1 MTTNKMSFEGFTR
14 FRQKYFEQIEKLERK
29 IQYFLFRSQ
38 NFIKED
44 SFLEDMFLE
53 SILVDVRALLMENER
68 YKKNYTMQ
76 NSFRIYSSDDENDF
90 FSKIAS
96 EIDQYVKVTMLPDG
110 QTNFCESVKFY
121 TDKYIAHRDST
132 TPDDDE
138 KRAELKSYFLDDQNF
153 SLALTV
159 QALIEITEEFK
170 EELQCGALEA
180 LTKVPNE
187 VELESPIF
195 AESNDPLD
203 EECGS
208 VHNGLE
214 TRLIEEVLKKSPK
227 DIAYL
232 IGLDVRGIQAS
243 DIEPEKLKQMILEYI
258 RNLNGTRK
266 REFMIKVNIIAEC
279 KPETAGQSCKFGRC
293 KS

>member
-1 MTTNKMSFEGFTR
+1 MTTNKISFEGFTR
-14 FRQKYFEQIEKLERK
+14 FRHKYFEQIEKLERK

-110 QTNFCESVKFY
+110 QTNFYESVKFY

-138 KRAELKSYFLDDQNF
+138 KRAKLKSYFLDDQNF

>member
-1 MTTNKMSFEGFTR
+1 MTTNRISLEGFTR

-76 NSFRIYSSDDENDF
+76 NSFRIHSSDDENDF

-110 QTNFCESVKFY
+110 QTNFYEAVKFY

-138 KRAELKSYFLDDQNF
+138 RRAELKSYFLDDQNF

-170 EELQCGALEA
+170 EELQYGALEA
-180 LTKVPNE
+180 LTKAPNE
-187 VELESPIF
+187 VELESPNF

-203 EECGS
+203 EECGL

-214 TRLIEEVLKKSPK
+214 TMLIEEVLKKSPK

-243 DIEPEKLKQMILEYI
+243 DMEPEKLKQMILEYI

-266 REFMIKVNIIAEC
+266 REFVIKVKSI
-279 KPETAGQSCKFGRC
+279 PKF
-293 KS
+293 

>member
-1 MTTNKMSFEGFTR
+1 MTTNKISFEGFTR

-110 QTNFCESVKFY
+110 QTNFYESVKFY

-170 EELQCGALEA
+170 EELQCRALEA

-187 VELESPIF
+187 VEFESPIF
-195 AESNDPLD
+195 VESNDPLD

-214 TRLIEEVLKKSPK
+214 TRLIQEVLKKSPK

-258 RNLNGTRK
+258 RNLSGTRK

-279 KPETAGQSCKFGRC
+279 KPEAMAWVWT
-293 KS
+293 

>member
-1 MTTNKMSFEGFTR
+1 MTINKISFEGFTR
-14 FRQKYFEQIEKLERK
+14 FRHKYFEQIEKLERK

-110 QTNFCESVKFY
+110 QTNFYESVKFY

-170 EELQCGALEA
+170 EELQYGALEA

-187 VELESPIF
+187 VELESPNF
-195 AESNDPLD
+195 VESNDPLD

>member
-1 MTTNKMSFEGFTR
+1 MSTNKISLEDFTR
-14 FRQKYFEQIEKLERK
+14 FRHKYFEQIEKLERK

-76 NSFRIYSSDDENDF
+76 NAFRINSSDDVNDI

-96 EIDQYVKVTMLPDG
+96 EIDKYVKVTMLPDG
-110 QTNFCESVKFY
+110 QTNFYESVKFY

-132 TPDDDE
+132 TPDDD
-138 KRAELKSYFLDDQNF
+138 KKCAELKSYFLDDQNF

-159 QALIEITEEFK
+159 QALIKITEEFE
-170 EELQCGALEA
+170 EELKYGALEA

-187 VELESPIF
+187 VELENPNF
-195 AESNDPLD
+195 VESNYPLD
-203 EECGS
+203 EKCSS
-208 VHNGLE
+208 VQNGLE
-214 TRLIEEVLKKSPK
+214 TKLIEEILKKSPK

-232 IGLDVRGIQAS
+232 IGLDVRGIQVS
-243 DIEPEKLKQMILEYI
+243 DVEPAKLKQMILEYI
-258 RNLNGTRK
+258 RNLNDTRK
-266 REFMIKVNIIAEC
+266 LKFIIKV
-279 KPETAGQSCKFGRC
+279 
-293 KS
+293 KSIPNQ

>member
-110 QTNFCESVKFY
+110 QTNFYESVKFY

-170 EELQCGALEA
+170 EELQYGALEA

-187 VELESPIF
+187 VELESPNF
-195 AESNDPLD
+195 VESNDPLD